1 MLHLQKSDERDASP
15 CIHAP
20 APHDT
25 IYKLKIAVE
34 DSVTAPQISIG
45 LPRGGMKHTRFG
57 VVPLDPLGIANLS

>member
-45 LPRGGMKHTRFG
+45 LPRGALNI
-57 VVPLDPLGIANLS
+57 LDLEWCHLIHLV